1 MIEDRRVRGVKFV
14 GNNETGKA
22 IAETCGKYMKK
33 ATFELGGDDPFI
45 VLQDA
50 NVKAAAAAAYK
61 SRLLANG
68 QAAINAKRFI
78 IQEEVYDEFKER
90 LIEEIETKTLIGDP
104 YSLKTN
110 LGPMGTARA
119 LEKLRI

>member
-1 MIEDRRVRGVKFV
+1 
-14 GNNETGKA
+14 
-22 IAETCGKYMKK
+22 MKK

-61 SRLLANG
+61 SRLYNNG

-90 LIEEIETKTLIGDP
+90 LIEEIESKTVIGDP
-104 YSLKTN
+104 HSLKTN
-110 LGPMGTARA
+110 LGPMGTKRT
-119 LEKLRI
+119 LNKLRD

>member
-1 MIEDRRVRGVKFV
+1 MKFI
-14 GNNETGKA
+14 GNNTTGKKV
-22 IAETCGKYMKK
+22 AESCGKYMKK

-61 SRLLANG
+61 SRLYCNG
-68 QAAINAKRFI
+68 QAALCSKRFI

-90 LIEEIETKTLIGDP
+90 LIEEIETKTVVGDP
-104 YSLKTN
+104 FSLKTN
-110 LGPMGTARA
+110 LGPLGTKKTLVQLRA
-119 LEKLRI
+119 